1 MSSIARLNQGTFSLA
16 SELPFNDTT
25 ANQDRR
31 ATVADLKALVLDDLA
46 FPETASAYVTPPS
59 DGITGAIAMI
69 QAAHDQLLNDF
80 NGGKLTI
87 APRLGSAKYLWEK
100 TFFHHPKVK
109 IEWPGKGLAD
119 FVLIDHLP
127 LAQYVYRDVATGVV
141 ALRDLPARCCIYLI
155 PYAPFDLTGQ
165 VITPSA
171 NGVITSYEGFTID
184 GNKTNQDGYCYGIY
198 APPGKTDPNWPFVA
212 GAFAQNQ
219 VTNPGGAVNM
229 NADAQA
235 YYGFNTRAV
244 EIFNTTGTQFFA
256 GADRQRTHLLEETK
270 GTLGGINN
278 PDGSAL
284 YIARGYDIQG
294 NDGWVFGG
302 GFGNNNGASQGSGES
317 GMMRIQNN
325 VFPPK
330 GNDAAS
336 IGVRDEAVNGSMNV
350 GNVINT
356 LARYEVAAGNPIK
369 ARGGGYVGNNFLW
382 GGFMQTS
389 GPNTGRPVGVT
400 TDEGDTFLQFQG
412 YGQTVAI
419 GNVFSVGTDGTTP
432 KYHVSA
438 TQGAGV
444 LSWNP
449 ATSNVDGSKSYR
461 GTTPWFTD
469 NTLGVIGGGWLDPIP
484 ASGGAPVL
492 HIGVSW
498 KGLLAGPNVA
508 NTQFVQVDSPLIP
521 AAGIVGRF
529 DGASP
534 PVGMVGEPGANSGT
548 ISAITTGV
556 EADVTT
562 LVLQAGEHDLY
573 GEVQYVL
580 GAVSVAA
587 ATAYFEVSISTN
599 ANTMDRSS
607 ARIYAADFLAIPAG
621 GASGTPLRALRVGPL
636 RVSLVANQT
645 YHLVIKGV
653 SISTN
658 TISAAGVLHSRRW

>member
-1 MSSIARLNQGTFSLA
+1 MSIEQLNQGTLA
-16 SELPFNDTT
+16 LTSELPFRDVG
-25 ANQDRR
+25 ASADRR
-31 ATVADLKALVLDDLA
+31 GTVAELKSLILDDYA
-46 FPETASAYVTPPS
+46 GPATASAYVTPPS
-59 DGITGAIAMI
+59 DGITGAIAAI

-87 APRLGSAKYLWEK
+87 APRLGSQKYLWEK

-127 LAQYVYRDVATGVV
+127 LAQFVYRDVATGVV
-141 ALRDLPARCCIYLI
+141 ALRDLPSRCCIYVI

-171 NGVITSYEGFTID
+171 NGVITAYEGFTID
-184 GNKTNQDGYCYGIY
+184 GNKTAQDGYCYGIY

-212 GAFAQNQ
+212 GAWSMNQ
-219 VTNPGGAVNM
+219 VTNPGQGVVNL

-235 YYGFNTRAV
+235 YYGYTTRSV
-244 EIFNTTGTQFFA
+244 EIFNTTGTQFYA

-284 YIARGYDIQG
+284 YVARGYDIQG

-317 GMMRIQNN
+317 GMMRLQNN

-330 GNDAAS
+330 GNDPAS
-336 IGVRDEAVNGSMNV
+336 IGVRDFAVNGTMNV
-350 GNVINT
+350 CNVINT
-356 LARYEVAAGNPIK
+356 LARMEVAAGNPIK

-389 GPNTGRPVGVT
+389 GPNTGRPVGAT
-400 TDEGDTFLQFQG
+400 TEEGDSSLQFQG

-432 KYHVSA
+432 KYHISA

-444 LSWNP
+444 LAWNP

-469 NTLGVIGGGWLDPIP
+469 NTLGVIGGGWLDQYT
-484 ASGGAPVL
+484 ATL

-498 KGLLAGPNVA
+498 KGLMAGPNVA
-508 NTQFVQVDSPLIP
+508 STQFVQIDTPLVA
-521 AAGIVGRF
+521 AAGIVGRT
-529 DGASP
+529 DGAAP
-534 PVGMVGEPGANSGT
+534 PAGFVGEPGANSGT
-548 ISAITTGV
+548 IAAITLNA

-573 GEVQYVL
+573 GEVQFAL
-580 GAVSVAA
+580 AAISVAA
-587 ATAYFEVSISTN
+587 ASAYFEVSISST

-607 ARIYAADFLAIPAG
+607 ARIYAADFLAIPAA
-621 GASGTPLRALRVGPL
+621 GASGTPLRSLRVGPL
-636 RVSLVANQT
+636 RLSLAGNQT
-645 YHLVIKGV
+645 FHLVIKGAA
-653 SISTN
+653 ISTN